1 MSKRPTPRVSSR
13 KQPRQ
18 ARSRELVAA
27 ILEAATQV
35 LEAEGAQ
42 RFTTARVAER
52 AGISIGSLYQYFPN
66 KASILFQLQTDEW
79 QRTSVLLRGILEQTD
94 KPPLQRLRTLV
105 HAFIR
110 SECEEAGVR
119 GALGDAA
126 PLYRDAPE
134 AAQNRE
140 HKNRAFLAFMDEVLP
155 EATPASREQ
164 ARRLVTMTLS
174 ALGKQFSETP
184 RTDHEIN
191 AWAEAVAD
199 MLCGYLQNLA
209 DARPSAGS
217 GTGNLAHGD

>member
-1 MSKRPTPRVSSR
+1 
-13 KQPRQ
+13 
-18 ARSRELVAA
+18 
-27 ILEAATQV
+27 
-35 LEAEGAQ
+35 
-42 RFTTARVAER
+42 
-52 AGISIGSLYQYFPN
+52 
-66 KASILFQLQTDEW
+66 
-79 QRTSVLLRGILEQTD
+79 
-94 KPPLQRLRTLV
+94 RLRTLV

-164 ARRLVTMTLS
+164 ARRLVTMTVR